1 MVGIDELAGE
11 LGVSEMTIR
20 RDLDKLQ
27 AGGQVRR
34 VHGGAE
40 PAERMIFEF
49 DFVARRQ
56 AHRPAKRAIAAAA
69 RSLIEPGQR
78 IIIDTGTTTLEL
90 AHLLRD
96 ATDLT
101 VLTPSLAV
109 ASELQ
114 FSQGVRTIL
123 LGGQIRRGTPDLTGM
138 VAEAVLD
145 MFAADW
151 AFQGADGIDLDG
163 AMYTADLQIA
173 KVDQKIRQ
181 RAGRTVILADGSKI
195 GRTALTRHGYIQQ
208 CEALY
213 TDASIDPTHLAALR
227 QLGATVVTASSST
240 NHTQTPNMENAQ

>member
-1 MVGIDELAGE
+1 MVSIDALAE
-11 LGVSEMTIR
+11 RLGVSEMTIR

-27 AGGQVRR
+27 ADGQVRR

-56 AHRPAKRAIAAAA
+56 ANRQAKRSIAAAA

-90 AHLLRD
+90 ARLLRD
-96 ATDLT
+96 AEDLT

-181 RAGRTVILADGSKI
+181 RAGRTAILADGSKI
-195 GRTALTRHGYIQQ
+195 GRTALTRHGYLQQ
-208 CEALY
+208 CFALY
-213 TDASIDPTHLAALR
+213 TDPSIHPDHRAALR
-227 QLGATVVTASSST
+227 QIGAEVVIAPTHSSPT
-240 NHTQTPNMENAQ
+240 PTPNMENAS